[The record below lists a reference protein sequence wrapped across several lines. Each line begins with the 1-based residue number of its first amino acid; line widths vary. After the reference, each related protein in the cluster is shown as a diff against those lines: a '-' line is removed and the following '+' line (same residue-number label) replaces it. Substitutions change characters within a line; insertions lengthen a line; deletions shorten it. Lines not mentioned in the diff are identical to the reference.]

1 MSEKKEEKSVVK
13 KEEETTEVI
22 VSSANANLFGAKEG
36 ENFLAKTFG
45 ATFGQVKKTLVEY
58 KVEDIKRE
66 MKREIQDMIIELRRV
81 ARKPQDDLIKVMPQT
96 PMQTINLSDINEK
109 KFCEGLFNWGLEC
122 HKNAQ
127 KILNCIRIYQDMY
140 GEEWDIEEKAYVKSL
155 VINWETI

>member
-1 MSEKKEEKSVVK
+1 MDTKKETKSVVK

-22 VSSANANLFGAKEG
+22 VSSNANLFGAKEG

-45 ATFGQVKKTLVEY
+45 STFGQVKKTLVEY

-81 ARKPQDDLIKVMPQT
+81 ARKPQDDLIKIMPQT

-109 KFCEGLFNWGLEC
+109 KFCEGLFTWGLDC
-122 HKNAQ
+122 HKSAQ

-140 GEEWDIEEKAYVKSL
+140 GEPWDNDEKEYVKSL